1 MGIGGESLLRR
12 FVFFSGVSIL
22 IVVSLFASTL
32 FWKALPAIQTFG
44 FPFLGG
50 QEWDPVMDSFGAAP
64 FLVGTLLTSFLAL
77 LMAIPLSLA
86 LGIVLGEY
94 FREGIIS
101 QFFRSLIELLA
112 GIPSVIYGFWGLL
125 VLVPLVRS
133 IEIKLG
139 IMPYG
144 VGIFTSSIILAVM
157 IIPFSASMAREMI
170 NLVPTE
176 YKEAA
181 IALGATRFEMIWKVL
196 LPYARSGIF
205 VGFMLAL
212 GRALG
217 ETMAVT
223 MLIGNNNNFPS
234 SIFSL
239 GNTMSSLIANEFAE
253 ASDDLY
259 LSALIEIGLI
269 LFVVTTVINI
279 VGKYITKKLSVR
291 SV

>member
-1 MGIGGESLLRR
+1 MRGENILKKLVFCSGI
-12 FVFFSGVSIL
+12 SIL
-22 IVVSLFASTL
+22 LVLALFAVTL
-32 FWKALPAIQTFG
+32 ITKSWPAIQSFG
-44 FPFLGG
+44 LSFLGG
-50 QEWDPVMDSFGAAP
+50 QEWDPVNESFGAAP

-77 LMAIPLSLA
+77 LIALPFSIALA
-86 LGIVLGEY
+86 IVLGEY

-125 VLVPLVRS
+125 VLVPYVRS
-133 IEIKLG
+133 LEIQLG
-139 IMPYG
+139 IIPYG
-144 VGIFTSSIILAVM
+144 VGIFTSSLILAVM

-181 IALGATRFEMIWKVL
+181 IALGATRFEMIWKVV

-205 VGFMLAL
+205 AGFILAL

-223 MLIGNNNNFPS
+223 MVIGNNNSFPS
-234 SIFSL
+234 GIFSP

-259 LSALIEIGLI
+259 LSALIEVGLI
-269 LFVVTTVINI
+269 LFVVTTLINI
-279 VGKYITKKLSVR
+279 LGKYVTKKLSVR
-291 SV
+291 AS